1 MYTARIAKIVM
12 VACLAAFC
20 LLVVFGNLTDY
31 QSNYLFVKHV
41 MSMDTTY
48 PGNKLMYRA
57 ITEPAYWQAAYALII
72 FGEAVAGL
80 LFLAG
85 AIRLFLVRRK
95 PGVVF
100 DRAKALTVMGTLVAF
115 LVWFF
120 GFMVIAGE
128 WFAMWQSATWNGQE
142 AAFHFY
148 MSALAV
154 LIFVMLPDRDLKVDL
169 PANEPVE
176 LTGATVTA
184 ERPRKKT
191 APAKKK
197 TPAKKRAPAKKRTA
211 DSASRAKTSPAK
223 TSPAKTSAA
232 KTSPTKTGPAKTSPA
247 KTSPAKTSAA
257 KSRLAAANSKVQE
270 ES

>member
-31 QSNYLFVKHV
+31 QSNFLFVQHV

-57 ITEPAYWQAAYALII
+57 VTEPAYWQAAYRLII
-72 FGEAVAGL
+72 FGEATAGI

-85 AIRLFLVRRK
+85 AIRLLLVRRQ
-95 PGVVF
+95 PGAVF
-100 DRAKALTVMGTLVAF
+100 DRAKALTVMGALVAF

-120 GFMVIAGE
+120 GFMVVAGE

-142 AAFHFY
+142 AAFRFY
-148 MSALAV
+148 MTALAV
-154 LIFVMLPDRDLKVDL
+154 LIFVMLPDRDLKEPFPVAADPK
-169 PANEPVE
+169 PA
-176 LTGATVTA
+176 GAPA
-184 ERPRKKT
+184 KAAAPKSQT

-197 TPAKKRAPAKKRTA
+197 APVKKKAPAKKAPAKKRT
-211 DSASRAKTSPAK
+211 R
-223 TSPAKTSAA
+223 AKTSAA
-232 KTSPTKTGPAKTSPA
+232 KTSAAKTSTA
-247 KTSPAKTSAA
+247 KTNTSKTSTATTAAA
-257 KSRLAAANSKVQE
+257 KRRLAAANDKIGEGS
-270 ES
+270 